1 MKMKIKKIE
10 DAENLIKNNKLL
22 FWSGW
27 DIVALFEDPSAYMNI
42 NGIFKD
48 NVWYKKETYSLEE
61 YGWDIPSK
69 FIEAKNV

>member
-1 MKMKIKKIE
+1 MKIKKIE

-27 DIVALFEDPSAYMNI
+27 DIVALFEDPNAYMNI

>member
-1 MKMKIKKIE
+1 MKIKKIE
-10 DAENLIKNNKLL
+10 DAENLIKNNKFL

-27 DIVALFEDPSAYMNI
+27 DIVSLLEDPNAYMNI

>member
-1 MKMKIKKIE
+1 MKIKKIE